1 MQQDERNPAGNTI
14 HRFRRSKHAVG
25 HRVGDGFVRRED
37 DSPSP
42 CIVAAMCEASRKFV
56 LVAGPGIAGVRR
68 NSGMDD
74 GDTSTVNEEK
84 ERCSLP

>member
-37 DSPSP
+37 DRPSP
-42 CIVAAMCEASRKFV
+42 CIVAAMCEARY
-56 LVAGPGIAGVRR
+56 AGPALAGVRR
-68 NSGMDD
+68 KRGMDD
-74 GDTSTVNEEK
+74 GDPSTVNEEK